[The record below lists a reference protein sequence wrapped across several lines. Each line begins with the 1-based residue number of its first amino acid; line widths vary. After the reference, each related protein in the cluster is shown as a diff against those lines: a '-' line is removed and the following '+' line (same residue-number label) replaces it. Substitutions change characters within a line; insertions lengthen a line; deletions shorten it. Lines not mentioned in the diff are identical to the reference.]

1 MSKIILITGASS
13 GFGKAIAEKFAAG
26 GWNLILT
33 ARRKEKLEA
42 VATAIEQK
50 YKVKT
55 LSLIFDVQN
64 KEAVFQQ
71 IGSLPTEWQAIDLL
85 VNNAGL
91 ALGRDSFE
99 NANIEDWE
107 TMIDT
112 NVKGL
117 LYTSKATLPYLIKN
131 QGHIINIGSTAG
143 KEVYKDGNVYCA
155 TKHAVDAI
163 SKAQRIDLLVNN
175 AGLALGRDSFENAN
189 IEDWET
195 MIDTNVKGLL
205 YTSKASLPYLIKNQ
219 GHIINIG
226 STAAKEVY
234 KDGNV
239 YCATKHAVDAIS
251 KAQRIDLLQ
260 YKIKVTAIHPGA
272 VETDFSLIRFK
283 GDAAKAAAVYAGYE
297 PLKAEDIADTTW
309 YVANVP
315 KHVCINDLVMTCVAQ
330 GNSFTIQ
337 KDA

>member
-42 VATAIEQK
+42 VATNLEKEFSI
-50 YKVKT
+50 KT
-55 LSLIFDVQN
+55 LCLVFDIQN
-64 KEAVFQQ
+64 KEAVFENL
-71 IGSLPTEWQAIDLL
+71 GKLPVEWQAVDLL

-91 ALGRDSFE
+91 ALGRDSFFD
-99 NANIEDWE
+99 ANLDDWE

-117 LYTSKATLPYLIKN
+117 LYASKAVLPCLIKQ

-163 SKAQRIDLLVNN
+163 TKAQRIDLL
-175 AGLALGRDSFENAN
+175 
-189 IEDWET
+189 
-195 MIDTNVKGLL
+195 
-205 YTSKASLPYLIKNQ
+205 PYK
-219 GHIINIG
+219 
-226 STAAKEVY
+226 V
-234 KDGNV
+234 
-239 YCATKHAVDAIS
+239 
-251 KAQRIDLLQ
+251 
-260 YKIKVTAIHPGA
+260 KVTAIHPGA
-272 VETDFSLIRFK
+272 VETDFSLVRFK
-283 GDAAKAAAVYAGYE
+283 GDESKAAAVYAGYT
-297 PLKAEDIADTTW
+297 PLKAEDIADTAW

-315 KHVCINDLVMTCVAQ
+315 KHVCINDVVMTCVAQ
-330 GNSFTIQ
+330 GNSTMIH
-337 KDA
+337 KD